1 MRNCWDTS
9 PKSGAYL
16 PGSGLMVKELTCNR
30 FESVT
35 DRFLTELGPIAAG
48 QVAKDADMR
57 FENLVKGLK
66 HIHIKVGSY
75 LSCWYE
81 RHVN

>member
-1 MRNCWDTS
+1 M
-9 PKSGAYL
+9 
-16 PGSGLMVKELTCNR
+16 
-30 FESVT
+30 T
-35 DRFLTELGPIAAG
+35 DRFLTELAPIAAG

-75 LSCWYE
+75 LS
-81 RHVN
+81 VL